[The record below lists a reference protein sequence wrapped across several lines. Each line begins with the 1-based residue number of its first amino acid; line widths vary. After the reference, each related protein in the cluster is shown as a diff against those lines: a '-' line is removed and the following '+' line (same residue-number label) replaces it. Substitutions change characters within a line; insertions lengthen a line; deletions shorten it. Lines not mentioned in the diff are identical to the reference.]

1 MSQKYCHN
9 LYALSRFWQ
18 QNMSKKFCQWDL
30 KKVHSDLGERL
41 FFQSMLE
48 PDIGN
53 NIKFPNFPIPTSCW
67 CLMSIYQITHVIYF
81 GPVFKMRQFWEYL
94 YFWPEIRDVGLR
106 WLDLVGLIV
115 FSIYLQIIH
124 IIILLKMCVWTMTI

>member
-1 MSQKYCHN
+1 MSINISPIKSNRCKKENAISIPFFSQYCHN
-9 LYALSRFWQ
+9 LSNIVTIYALSRFWQ

-53 NIKFPNFPIPTSCW
+53 NIKFPNFPIPTSCC

-81 GPVFKMRQFWEYL
+81 GPVFKMRQF
-94 YFWPEIRDVGLR
+94 
-106 WLDLVGLIV
+106 
-115 FSIYLQIIH
+115 
-124 IIILLKMCVWTMTI
+124 